1 MFTVNVISALSGDE
15 IFQTSKVPNMYFVR
29 EEDTGGNNFTEKYP
43 DNQAEFLRILGLC
56 RTEEAGKTLR

>member
-1 MFTVNVISALSGDE
+1 
-15 IFQTSKVPNMYFVR
+15 MYFVR

>member
-1 MFTVNVISALSGDE
+1 
-15 IFQTSKVPNMYFVR
+15 MYFVR
-29 EEDTGGNNFTEKYP
+29 EEDTGGNNFMEKYP